1 MDQEFNVDFKKLIS
15 FGWAHEKS
23 TETHPF
29 LKWSNQN
36 FLPLFLML
44 GKGYANSEHKI
55 ICFRLSKGQP

>member
-29 LKWSNQN
+29 LKSDQIRI
-36 FLPLFLML
+36 FYHYF
-44 GKGYANSEHKI
+44 
-55 ICFRLSKGQP
+55 